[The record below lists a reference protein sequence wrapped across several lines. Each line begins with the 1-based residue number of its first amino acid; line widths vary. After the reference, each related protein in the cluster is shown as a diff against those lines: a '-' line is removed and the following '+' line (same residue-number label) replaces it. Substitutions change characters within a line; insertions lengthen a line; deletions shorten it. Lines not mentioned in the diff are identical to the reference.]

1 MVFVS
6 IHLMKVLK
14 ETGQPNLNRKFLRE
28 RLKNV
33 YLNVILIIIELIIMI
48 ICSIACK
55 TAVVSVAP
63 LK

>member
-14 ETGQPNLNRKFLRE
+14 EIGQPNFNRKFLGV

-33 YLNVILIIIELIIMI
+33 YLNVILIIIDLITMI

-55 TAVVSVAP
+55 TAVC
-63 LK
+63 L

>member
-14 ETGQPNLNRKFLRE
+14 EIGQPNFNRKFLII
-28 RLKNV
+28 RLKNN
-33 YLNVILIIIELIIMI
+33 YFNVILIIIDLIIMI

-55 TAVVSVAP
+55 TAVC
-63 LK
+63 L

>member
-14 ETGQPNLNRKFLRE
+14 ETGQPNLNRKFLSV

-33 YLNVILIIIELIIMI
+33 YLNAILVIIELIIMI